1 MKRYLIAATIFGA
14 MATMAIAQTPAP
26 SAAPAAA
33 PVHARV
39 RRQMMREL
47 ALTPEQKQQAKTILQ
62 NTRQQA
68 QPLAQQLHQNRQ
80 ALTAAV
86 QAGDSAKIQQLSNT
100 MGSLEGQVLAIRSAG
115 RAQFFALLTPDQKA
129 KAAAFRQKAHEV
141 LGRKG

>member
-1 MKRYLIAATIFGA
+1 MRRYLITATIFGA

-26 SAAPAAA
+26 APAAA

-39 RRQMMREL
+39 RRQLMKEL
-47 ALTPEQKQQAKTILQ
+47 ALTPEQKQQAKTIMQ

-80 ALTAAV
+80 ALSAAV

-100 MGSLEGQVLAIRSAG
+100 MGTLEGQVLAIRSAG

-129 KAAAFRQKAHEV
+129 KAAAFQQKAHEV